1 LTQIRPEI
9 IFIFQKSECVH
20 ILELSVS
27 LAFSGKN
34 IYRAQQVAVLI
45 IQFHYN
51 N

>member
-1 LTQIRPEI
+1 
-9 IFIFQKSECVH
+9 
-20 ILELSVS
+20 VS